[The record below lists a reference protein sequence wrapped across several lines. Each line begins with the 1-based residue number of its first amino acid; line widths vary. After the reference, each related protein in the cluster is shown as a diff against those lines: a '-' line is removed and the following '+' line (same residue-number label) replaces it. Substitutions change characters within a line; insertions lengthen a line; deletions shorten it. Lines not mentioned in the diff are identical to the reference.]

1 MKVNTKKIVK
11 ALGIIKKFSN
21 KKSFQ
26 DIQLSFEKNC
36 VVLYTTDNTASLRV
50 KVLAEGNAIDDSYII
65 KVGAKLFFDYFKSVS
80 TKTVEIF
87 VDNEFL
93 SFDSFRVPV
102 TSGEIYA
109 PAKFGGQF
117 VNVDVEKMLSSLEQ
131 TTYCASNDITRDILT
146 IIEFTIDEN
155 KIKIVASDGYRLSV
169 SEFVNNNK
177 NFPEKQVTF
186 KANYLDFLFDAIKLS
201 DDENLQIVLA
211 EKGLFFV
218 VSGDELVI
226 DIYLPFEDYKFVNY
240 KAVMRSPKDDVITC
254 EVDTE
259 KIYSVLNKV
268 KNSEKVY
275 LKVKK
280 DSIQFTA
287 FEELVVQEM
296 PTKSYLSVK
305 DYEEENYIFNTKYLF
320 ELLKTI
326 KSKTFTMSFGK
337 GPKTPIVVRHSGNET
352 LIMPLFLNNKGEK

>member
-11 ALGIIKKFSN
+11 ALSTIKKFCN

-65 KVGAKLFFDYFKSVS
+65 KVGAKLFFDYVKSVS
-80 TKTVEIF
+80 TKTVDFSVENGI
-87 VDNEFL
+87 L
-93 SFDSFRVPV
+93 YFDSFRIPV
-102 TSGEIYA
+102 TAGEIYV

-117 VNVDVEKMLSSLEQ
+117 VDVDVEKMLSSLEQ
-131 TTYCASNDITRDILT
+131 TVYCASTDISRAILT

-155 KIKIVASDGYRLSV
+155 KIKIVASDGYRLSL

-177 NFPEKQVTF
+177 DFPKKQVLF
-186 KANYLDFLFDAIKLS
+186 KASYLDFLFDVIKLS

-218 VSGDELVI
+218 VNGDEFVI
-226 DIYLPFEDYKFVNY
+226 DIYLPFENYEFVNY
-240 KAVMRSPKDDVITC
+240 KGVMRAPKDDVITC
-254 EVDTE
+254 EVNTE
-259 KIYSVLNKV
+259 NIISALNKV

-280 DSIQFTA
+280 DSIQVTA
-287 FEELVVQEM
+287 FEELIIQEM
-296 PTKSYLSVK
+296 PIKSYLSVK
-305 DYEEENYIFNTKYLF
+305 DYEEENYIFNTKYLV

-337 GPKTPIVVRHSGNET
+337 GPKTPVVVRHSGNET
-352 LIMPLFLNNKGEK
+352 LIMPLFLEKGEK